1 MAWEDEMQA
10 FTRSL
15 FRSRPDLSTLT
26 HSVVR
31 RRFLA
36 HTGRDHLEAEQKQAL
51 KRLVE
56 EELLKMQVDEA
67 GAKKAKR
74 PPSPCGDTERKRFRC
89 NSGSDPSSTAS
100 SPDRFGSPAENGPSV
115 AEVGPGEEEKE
126 EEELEEK
133 KKQRQSSRKRVE
145 ESSDEQEQQD
155 LPAKTALQEGGSQ
168 EEGCVRDRKLYKEE
182 SSEEE
187 DEEKDSKGRPR
198 KKSGTQSQLAAGE
211 ASVERKQARS
221 DSDHSREAPA
231 QRTARRV
238 ERKKGAKNNTE
249 SNKESE
255 EEEDWKPKAGSRRRS
270 AKRDSRPLGASGDSS
285 GGQSP
290 GAASSEA
297 GRGSNSDEEPL
308 VRLKSKEGTHGR
320 GGSSQDGADVHPR
333 VGSAT
338 EGPAKTANLGGTS
351 DEDSDLEREGSDSEA
366 PESVQ
371 ERKNRSARKSS
382 RKGRARSCSSSS
394 SSGGSPESK
403 GRKVRAGSGRRG
415 EDHPAVTRLK
425 RYIRA
430 CGAHR
435 NYKKLLGSCRSHKE
449 RLNVLRAELEA
460 LGMKGNPTL
469 EKCRALKEQRET
481 AAEVASLDVA
491 NIISSSGR
499 SRRST
504 AWNPSAAVAPGELY
518 RRTLDVEEGP
528 RLAPTDW
535 SHMRGIISSDG
546 EST

>member
-115 AEVGPGEEEKE
+115 AEVGPGEEEN
-126 EEELEEK
+126 
-133 KKQRQSSRKRVE
+133 QRQSSRKRVE

-168 EEGCVRDRKLYKEE
+168 EEGCVRDRKLCKEE

-198 KKSGTQSQLAAGE
+198 KKSGTQSQLVAGE
-211 ASVERKQARS
+211 AVERKQARS

-231 QRTARRV
+231 PRTARRV

-297 GRGSNSDEEPL
+297 GSGSNSDEEPL

-403 GRKVRAGSGRRG
+403 GRKAGSGRRG

>member
-1 MAWEDEMQA
+1 MQA
-10 FTRSL
+10 FTHSL

-74 PPSPCGDTERKRFRC
+74 PPSPCGDSERKRFRC
-89 NSGSDPSSTAS
+89 NSGSEPSSAAS

-115 AEVGPGEEEKE
+115 AEVDPGEEEVEEE

-133 KKQRQSSRKRVE
+133 KNQRQSSRRRVE

-155 LPAKTALQEGGSQ
+155 LPAKTALQEGSS
-168 EEGCVRDRKLYKEE
+168 EDEGCVRDRKLCKEE

-198 KKSGTQSQLAAGE
+198 KKPGTQSQLAAGE

-231 QRTARRV
+231 PRTARRV

-297 GRGSNSDEEPL
+297 DSGSNSDEEPL

-320 GGSSQDGADVHPR
+320 GESSQDGADAHPR
-333 VGSAT
+333 AGSAT
-338 EGPAKTANLGGTS
+338 EGPAKTANLGSTS
-351 DEDSDLEREGSDSEA
+351 DEDSDPEREGSDSET

-371 ERKNRSARKSS
+371 ERKNRSVRKSS

-394 SSGGSPESK
+394 SSGGSPEPK
-403 GRKVRAGSGRRG
+403 GRKAGSGRRG

-499 SRRST
+499 PRRST

-518 RRTLDVEEGP
+518 HRTLDLEEGP